1 MLVGEVIF
9 YNRFSNEV
17 VKRIDMEDIDI
28 EKYKC
33 SPEFY
38 KTIIEKRIGRVTT
51 SIHYTNGAPIET
63 IIFEHDLSGFSDVSV
78 EDDTRIINM
87 TNVKVEGIEACY
99 QSWVWDAIL
108 GKSLIFHNEA
118 VEHFSDKELEAL
130 VGRNMVIEDPRMTI
144 KRGEK
149 YTFINFNFYVPY

>member
-1 MLVGEVIF
+1 MLAGEVIF
-9 YNRFSNEV
+9 YNRFSNKV

-38 KTIIEKRIGRVTT
+38 KTILDKRIGRVIT
-51 SIHYTNGAPIET
+51 SVYYTNDTPIET
-63 IIFEHDLSGFSDVSV
+63 LIYEYDLSRFTDISIDK
-78 EDDTRIINM
+78 DTNIINT
-87 TNVKVEGIEACY
+87 TNVKLEGYEACY
-99 QSWVWDAIL
+99 QSWFLEGIFAE
-108 GKSLIFHNEA
+108 SLIFHNQA
-118 VEHFSDKELEAL
+118 VEHLSDEELEAL

-149 YTFINFNFYVPY
+149 YTFVNFNFYVPY